1 MLWIRLLTMMSRRC
15 MTMMLKL
22 SDYEVT
28 ILRLALLSAKINA
41 QRITGSDE
49 PTQFDE
55 LIRKVDQ
62 ASIDDYINKLLRRA
76 DRH

>member
-1 MLWIRLLTMMSRRC
+1 
-15 MTMMLKL
+15 MTIKL

-41 QRITGSDE
+41 QRITGTDE

-55 LIRKVDQ
+55 LLHKIDK
-62 ASIDDYINKLLRRA
+62 ASIDDYIDKLINRS
-76 DRH
+76 DKH

>member
-1 MLWIRLLTMMSRRC
+1 
-15 MTMMLKL
+15 MTIKL

-41 QRITGSDE
+41 QRITGTDE

-62 ASIDDYINKLLRRA
+62 ASIDDYINKLIRRA

>member
-1 MLWIRLLTMMSRRC
+1 
-15 MTMMLKL
+15 MTINL

-41 QRITGSDE
+41 QRIIGTDD

-55 LIRKVDQ
+55 LISKVDQ
-62 ASIDDYINKLLRRA
+62 ASIDDYISKLLRRA
-76 DRH
+76 DKQ